1 MIPSVG
7 RPGGP
12 GSRTVSVRV
21 AQQYLEKKAFVHVF
35 RTLEDDVKVSRLLH
49 FINDIK
55 ISRHLTMK

>member
-21 AQQYLEKKAFVHVF
+21 AQQYLEKFVFVHVF
-35 RTLEDDVKVSRLLH
+35 RTLEGDAKVSRLLH
-49 FINDIK
+49 FINDVKYHI
-55 ISRHLTMK
+55 I

>member
-21 AQQYLEKKAFVHVF
+21 AQQYLEKKVFVHVF
-35 RTLEDDVKVSRLLH
+35 RTLEDDVMACSLLH

-55 ISRHLTMK
+55 YYVI